1 MATPVMEPNVTYAG
15 WRDLDTTPTKVTPD
29 YATADEAGAAVQAYA
44 RKRGLE
50 VRDVPF
56 YIVESTV
63 TYQPLVKT
71 TFSITATTVPA

>member
-1 MATPVMEPNVTYAG
+1 MATEMTSNVSYAG
-15 WRDLDTTPTKVTPD
+15 WRDLDTTPVKVTPD
-29 YATADEAGAAVQAYA
+29 YATAEEAGAAIQTYA

-56 YIVESTV
+56 YVVQSTV
-63 TYQPLVKT
+63 NYLPLVKT